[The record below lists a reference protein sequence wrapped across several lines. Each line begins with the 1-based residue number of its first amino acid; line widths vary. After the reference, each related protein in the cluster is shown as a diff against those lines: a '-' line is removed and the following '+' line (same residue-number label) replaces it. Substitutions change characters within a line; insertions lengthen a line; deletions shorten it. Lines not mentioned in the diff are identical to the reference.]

1 MIINIFYNKY
11 NNKTRGDTIKKCI
24 IIYNPNSG
32 KKKIK
37 KYLPEIIKLLEKK
50 DYESEVI
57 VTKYKKHATKII
69 EELDNNIDLVMSFGG
84 DGTFNE
90 IMTGNLKRKKQ
101 LLLTHIPVGTTND
114 IGAMLGYGKNI
125 IENVK
130 MSLRGV
136 VKDFDIGMINNQPF
150 IYVAGIGKFTNL
162 SYETPRDL
170 KKKIGQLAY
179 LKEGIKTFF
188 QKTKLYDI
196 SYKIDGEEY
205 RGLFSLVLISNANH
219 IAGIKNIYKD
229 VKLDDNKFEIIFCN
243 LKKKKDIIRT
253 LYFLTMYDTSKVPGF
268 YFYRTNKL
276 KIKIN
281 NVEDDT
287 WCIDGEKL
295 EKDEKNEYEI
305 TIKNNIKVLVPKKNI
320 KKLFNKL

>member
-1 MIINIFYNKY
+1 M
-11 NNKTRGDTIKKCI
+11 KKCI

-37 KYLPEIIKLLEKK
+37 KYLPEITKLLEKK
-50 DYESEVI
+50 EYKSEI
-57 VTKYKKHATKII
+57 YVTKYKKHAIKIV
-69 EELDNNIDLVMSFGG
+69 EELNDDIDLVMSIGG

-90 IMTGNLKRKKQ
+90 VMTGNLNRKKR

-130 MSLRGV
+130 LSLKGV
-136 VKDFDIGMINNQPF
+136 VKDFDIGIINNQPF

-162 SYETPRDL
+162 SYETPREL
-170 KKKIGQLAY
+170 KKKIGHLAY
-179 LKEGIKTFF
+179 IKEGIKTFF

-196 SYKIDGEEY
+196 SYEIDGEEY
-205 RGLFSLVLISNANH
+205 RGLFTLVLISNANH

-229 VKLDDNKFEIIFCN
+229 IKLDDNRFEIIFCN
-243 LKKKKDIIRT
+243 IKRKKDIFKS
-253 LYFLTMYDTSKVPGF
+253 LYFLTLYGTSKVPGF

-281 NVEDDT
+281 NEEEDT

-295 EKDEKNEYEI
+295 EQSNNNKYEI
-305 TIKNNIKVLVPKKNI
+305 SIINQIKILVPKKNI
-320 KKLFNKL
+320 KKLFNNN

>member
-1 MIINIFYNKY
+1 MIA
-11 NNKTRGDTIKKCI
+11 IKKCV

-37 KYLPEIIKLLEKK
+37 KYLPEIKKILEKK
-50 DYESEVI
+50 DYHSEII
-57 VTKYKKHATKII
+57 VTKYKKHAVKIV
-69 EELDNNIDLVMSFGG
+69 EELDNDIDLVMSFGG

-90 IMTGNLKRKKQ
+90 VMTGNLKRRKQ

-130 MSLRGV
+130 LSLKGV
-136 VKDFDIGMINNQPF
+136 VKQFDIGMINNQPF

-170 KKKIGQLAY
+170 KKKIGHLAY
-179 LKEGIKTFF
+179 IKEGIKTFF

-196 SYKIDGEEY
+196 SYEIDGEEY

-243 LKKKKDIIRT
+243 LKKKKDILKT

-281 NVEDDT
+281 NVEEDT
-287 WCIDGEKL
+287 WCIDGEQL
-295 EKDEKNEYEI
+295 ENTKDNKY
-305 TIKNNIKVLVPKKNI
+305 TINIINNIKILVPKKNI
-320 KKLFNKL
+320 KKLFNKI

>member
-1 MIINIFYNKY
+1 MIKY
-11 NNKTRGDTIKKCI
+11 TSARGDNIKKCI

-37 KYLPEIIKLLEKK
+37 KYLPEIKKILEKK
-50 DYESEVI
+50 EYTTEII
-57 VTKYKKHATKII
+57 VTKYKKHAIKIV
-69 EELDNNIDLVMSFGG
+69 EELDDNTDLVMSFGG

-90 IMTGNLKRKKQ
+90 VMTGNLNRKHK

-130 MSLRGV
+130 LSLRGTI
-136 VKDFDIGMINNQPF
+136 KDFDIGLINNQPF

-170 KKKIGQLAY
+170 KKKIGHLAY
-179 LKEGIKTFF
+179 IKEGIKTFF

-196 SYKIDGEEY
+196 SYEINGEEY

-229 VKLDDNKFEIIFCN
+229 VKLDDNRFEIIFCN
-243 LKKKKDIIRT
+243 LKKKKDIFKT

-268 YFYRTNKL
+268 YFYRTNNL

-281 NVEDDT
+281 NAEDEN
-287 WCIDGEKL
+287 WCIDGEQL
-295 EKDEKNEYEI
+295 EKNEKNIYNI
-305 TIKNNIKVLVPKKNI
+305 NIINNIKILVPKKNI
-320 KKLFNKL
+320 KKLFSKK

>member
-1 MIINIFYNKY
+1 MLKY
-11 NNKTRGDTIKKCI
+11 ILARGDTIKKCV

-37 KYLPEIIKLLEKK
+37 KYLPEINKLLEKK
-50 DYESEVI
+50 DYKTEI
-57 VTKYKKHATKII
+57 ITTKYKKHAIKIV
-69 EELDNNIDLVMSFGG
+69 EELNNDIDLVMSFGG

-90 IMTGNLKRKKQ
+90 VMTGNLKRDNK

-130 MSLRGV
+130 LSLKGV
-136 VKDFDIGMINNQPF
+136 VKNFDIGIINNQPF

-162 SYETPRDL
+162 SYETPREL
-170 KKKIGQLAY
+170 KKKIGHLAY
-179 LKEGIKTFF
+179 IKEGIKTFF
-188 QKTKLYDI
+188 KKTKLYDI
-196 SYKIDGEEY
+196 SYEIDGEEY

-219 IAGIKNIYKD
+219 IAGIKNIYKNI
-229 VKLDDNKFEIIFCN
+229 KLDDNKFEVVFCN
-243 LKKKKDIIRT
+243 LKKKKDIFKT

-268 YFYRTNKL
+268 YFYRTDKL

-281 NVEDDT
+281 NAEDES

-295 EKDEKNEYEI
+295 DNNSINIYNISI
-305 TIKNNIKVLVPKKNI
+305 TNNIKVLVPKKNI
-320 KKLFNKL
+320 KKLFNEL

>member
-1 MIINIFYNKY
+1 MIP
-11 NNKTRGDTIKKCI
+11 IKKCV

-32 KKKIK
+32 KKRIK
-37 KYLPEIIKLLEKK
+37 KYIPEIKKLLTKK
-50 DYESEVI
+50 DYDTEVI
-57 VTKYKKHATKII
+57 VTKYKKHAI
-69 EELDNNIDLVMSFGG
+69 EIVEQLDNDIDLIMSFGG

-90 IMTGNLKRKKQ
+90 VMTGNLNRKKR

-130 MSLRGV
+130 LSLRGV
-136 VKDFDIGMINNQPF
+136 VKDFDIGIINGQPF

-162 SYETPRDL
+162 SYQTPRDL
-170 KKKIGQLAY
+170 KKKIGHLAY
-179 LKEGIKTFF
+179 IKEGVKTFF

-196 SYKIDGEEY
+196 SYEIEGEEY

-229 VKLDDNKFEIIFCN
+229 VKLDDNQFEIIFCN
-243 LKKKKDIIRT
+243 LKKKKDILKT
-253 LYFLTMYDTSKVPGF
+253 LYFLTMYDSSKVPGF

-276 KIKIN
+276 KLKIN
-281 NVEDDT
+281 NAEDET
-287 WCIDGEKL
+287 WCIDGEEL
-295 EKDEKNEYEI
+295 EKANKNTYDI
-305 TIKNNIKVLVPKKNI
+305 SIINNVKILVPKKNI
-320 KKLFNKL
+320 KKLFSKI

>member
-1 MIINIFYNKY
+1 
-11 NNKTRGDTIKKCI
+11 
-24 IIYNPNSG
+24 
-32 KKKIK
+32 
-37 KYLPEIIKLLEKK
+37 
-50 DYESEVI
+50 
-57 VTKYKKHATKII
+57 
-69 EELDNNIDLVMSFGG
+69 MSIGG

-90 IMTGNLKRKKQ
+90 VMTGNLNRENKIV
-101 LLLTHIPVGTTND
+101 LTHIPVGTTND

-130 MSLRGV
+130 LSLKGI
-136 VKDFDIGMINNQPF
+136 VKDFDIGIINNQPF

-162 SYETPRDL
+162 SYETPREL
-170 KKKIGQLAY
+170 KQKIGHFAY
-179 LKEGIKTFF
+179 IKEGIKTFF

-196 SYKIDGEEY
+196 SYEIDGEKY

-243 LKKKKDIIRT
+243 LKKKKDILRT
-253 LYFLTMYDTSKVPGF
+253 LYFLTMYDSSKVPGF
-268 YFYRTNKL
+268 NFYRTNKL

-281 NVEDDT
+281 NDSEDS

-295 EKDEKNEYEI
+295 DNNPTNEYNI
-305 TIKNNIKVLVPKKNI
+305 GIINNIKILVPKKNI
-320 KKLFNKL
+320 KKLFNKI

>member
-1 MIINIFYNKY
+1 
-11 NNKTRGDTIKKCI
+11 
-24 IIYNPNSG
+24 
-32 KKKIK
+32 
-37 KYLPEIIKLLEKK
+37 
-50 DYESEVI
+50 
-57 VTKYKKHATKII
+57 
-69 EELDNNIDLVMSFGG
+69 MSFGG

-114 IGAMLGYGKNI
+114 IGSMLGYGKNI

-130 MSLRGV
+130 LSLKGI

-162 SYETPRDL
+162 SYETPSDL
-170 KKKIGQLAY
+170 KKKIGHFAY
-179 LKEGIKTFF
+179 IKEGIKTFF

-196 SYKIDGEEY
+196 SYEINGEEY

-229 VKLDDNKFEIIFCN
+229 VKLDDNQFEIIFCN
-243 LKKKKDIIRT
+243 LKKKKDILRT
-253 LYFLTMYDTSKVPGF
+253 LYFLTMYDSSKVPGF
-268 YFYRTNKL
+268 YFYRTNKIKL
-276 KIKIN
+276 KIN
-281 NVEDDT
+281 NEEEDT

-295 EKDEKNEYEI
+295 ENNEDNKYI
-305 TIKNNIKVLVPKKNI
+305 INIINNVKILVPKKNI
-320 KKLFNKL
+320 KKLFNK